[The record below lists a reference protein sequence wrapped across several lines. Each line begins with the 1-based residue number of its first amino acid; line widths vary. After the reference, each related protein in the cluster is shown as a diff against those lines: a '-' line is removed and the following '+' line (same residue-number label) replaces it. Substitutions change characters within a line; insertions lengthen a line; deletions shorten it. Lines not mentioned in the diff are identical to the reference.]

1 MKMVLLGFFLY
12 VVINSGKKVF
22 NAGQVIVSGVSNLK
36 LAVIDHEKPI
46 SLK

>member
-1 MKMVLLGFFLY
+1 MKMALLGFFLC

-22 NAGQVIVSGVSNLK
+22 NEGQVIVSGVSNLK